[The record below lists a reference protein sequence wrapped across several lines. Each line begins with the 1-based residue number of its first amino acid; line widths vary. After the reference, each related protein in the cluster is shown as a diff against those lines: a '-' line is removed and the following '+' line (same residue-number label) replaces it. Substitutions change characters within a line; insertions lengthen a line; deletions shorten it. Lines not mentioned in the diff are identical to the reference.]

1 MKKLLQSFWIISLL
15 FSIFFISCKKGETAN
30 STSKMDKSLPQQ
42 EIFFANIVETEKDK
56 KIRTITANHLDN
68 YPDKKLIIADTV
80 FITDYSPDETVKS
93 TLKCDKAEIDQKR
106 DIFTCTGNV
115 VVTTENGVLKTPFL
129 IWNQKNNKI
138 TAKNGIELKRTDN
151 TLLGET
157 LETDSNLKKIK
168 ITKVSAKGKLEQ
180 KDLKW

>member
-1 MKKLLQSFWIISLL
+1 MKKHLKSFWIISLL
-15 FSIFFISCKKGETAN
+15 FSLLLISCKKEEIPI
-30 STSKMDKSLPQQ
+30 STSVDKSLPQQ
-42 EIFFANIVETEKDK
+42 QIYGANIIETEKDK
-56 KIRTITANHLDN
+56 KVRTIDANHLDN
-68 YPDKKLIIADTV
+68 YPEKKLIIADTV
-80 FITDYSPDETVKS
+80 LVTDYNPDQSVKS

-129 IWNQKNNKI
+129 IWNQKDNKI
-138 TAKNGIELKRTDN
+138 TAKNGIELKRSDN
-151 TLLGET
+151 ILRGET

-168 ITKVSAKGKLEQ
+168 ISKVSAKGKLEK

>member
-1 MKKLLQSFWIISLL
+1 MKKRLKVFLIISLL
-15 FSIFFISCKKGETAN
+15 FSTLIISCKKEGTAN
-30 STSKMDKSLPQQ
+30 PTASVDKNLPQQ
-42 EIFFANIVETEKDK
+42 QIYSANIVETEKDK
-56 KIRTITANHLDN
+56 KVRTITANHLDN
-68 YPDKKLIIADTV
+68 YPEKKLIIADTV
-80 FITDYSPDETVKS
+80 LVTDYNPDQSVKS

-115 VVTTENGVLKTPFL
+115 IVTTKNGILKTPFL
-129 IWNQKNNKI
+129 IWNQKDNKI
-138 TAKNGIELKRTDN
+138 TAKDGIELKRPDN